1 MSCEGPRDAFC
12 KECSGPI
19 DVVRV
24 LNTMFASFDA
34 LLSRRPSTAI
44 PLTSARRR
52 SPLAFRRYNDV
63 VVRDDL
69 VSRVH
74 CIVVRSC
81 GVVGVFDGWSGHGT
95 ITMDRAHSKT
105 RGAPCDSSMSGARRP
120 LLFSE
125 GEPFTLRLGNSALL
139 HVGHRGDDVDGAD
152 TASSS

>member
-1 MSCEGPRDAFC
+1 M
-12 KECSGPI
+12 
-19 DVVRV
+19 
-24 LNTMFASFDA
+24 
-34 LLSRRPSTAI
+34 
-44 PLTSARRR
+44 
-52 SPLAFRRYNDV
+52 
-63 VVRDDL
+63 
-69 VSRVH
+69 SRVH